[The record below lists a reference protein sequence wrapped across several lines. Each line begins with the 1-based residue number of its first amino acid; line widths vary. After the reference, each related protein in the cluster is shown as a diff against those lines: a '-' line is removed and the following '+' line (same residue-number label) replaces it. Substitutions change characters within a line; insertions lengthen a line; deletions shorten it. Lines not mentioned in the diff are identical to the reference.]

1 MLPLSL
7 WYQFIWPTQPLMQ
20 LLQCLFQTPKD
31 WDGENVMVLPS
42 CYHVTEIAHLKFQGP
57 PSLLSPGFLLT
68 TLQVQIQSVTGTHFS
83 RKRKKSFWKSPLI
96 KIIYLECF
104 ETQKKKSIQRGRK
117 NHSDSQP
124 VYRKKNLTN
133 VHIRNPLIYYDFD
146 LKCPLKDHMTDFPS
160 CSNVK
165 R

>member
-104 ETQKKKSIQRGRK
+104 ETQKKKSLFREGEKTIVT
-117 NHSDSQP
+117 HSQCTG
-124 VYRKKNLTN
+124 KKLTN
-133 VHIRNPLIYYDFD
+133 VQYKKSIDLLWFWSKVPPQGPYDWFPL
-146 LKCPLKDHMTDFPS
+146 M
-160 CSNVK
+160 
-165 R
+165 